1 MTHSAHPQLIL
12 TLSCRD
18 QSGIVG
24 AVGSFLAQYGCNIT
38 DSAQF
43 GDPDTGRFMMRVL
56 FERLESAPDRFAL
69 EAAFAPIGARL
80 AMQWEIHDAAHR
92 PRVLIM
98 VSRLDHCLNDLLY
111 RYKAPAAVARGW

>member
-1 MTHSAHPQLIL
+1 MTHPTHPQLIL

-18 QSGIVG
+18 QPGIVG
-24 AVGSFLAQYGCNIT
+24 AVGTFLAQHECNII

-56 FERLESAPDRFAL
+56 FERLEWAPERLAL

-80 AMQWEIHDAAHR
+80 AMSWEMHDAAHR
-92 PRVLIM
+92 RE
-98 VSRLDHCLNDLLY
+98 C
-111 RYKAPAAVARGW
+111 